1 MQLSWCSLSIK
12 MMTWVYTFA
21 SCSLK
26 KQCNDN
32 KQTQK
37 EMTLFIEKDS
47 LDD

>member
-1 MQLSWCSLSIK
+1 
-12 MMTWVYTFA
+12 MMIWVYTFA

-26 KQCNDN
+26 KQCNGN

-37 EMTLFIEKDS
+37 EMTLVTEKDS